1 MRVFPDVVR
10 RLAHVVERHALTAA
24 EVQDQAACTR
34 QGFLDERAFHRLL
47 HGLDRTPLALADA
60 EERIA
65 ALALPEGRRE
75 IGEIDID
82 LARRQNQFRDAVDR
96 LTEDVVRR
104 LERVDERH
112 VLVLGKLHE
121 VVVMYDDQGVKISLH
136 LRDAL
141 IGDALLARTLK
152 GKGHRHDADRQYAH
166 VLGNFCDDGRRARAR
181 AAAHTR
187 RDEYEVGA
195 LQNFLDFRLVAL
207 RRCFPEIRH
216 AARAEP
222 LRQLSSDG
230 ERLDARLFHIGKLL
244 RIRIDRDQLHIK
256 LVSLG
261 YTLDDAVAAA
271 AHADDLYRDYRS
283 LDLRI
288 IRYHGSGS
296 PSLCLADPSLFVN
309 YPLAFIRRSSRH
321 SCKKRENA

>member
-1 MRVFPDVVR
+1 
-10 RLAHVVERHALTAA
+10 
-24 EVQDQAACTR
+24 
-34 QGFLDERAFHRLL
+34 
-47 HGLDRTPLALADA
+47 
-60 EERIA
+60 
-65 ALALPEGRRE
+65 
-75 IGEIDID
+75 
-82 LARRQNQFRDAVDR
+82 
-96 LTEDVVRR
+96 
-104 LERVDERH
+104 
-112 VLVLGKLHE
+112 
-121 VVVMYDDQGVKISLH
+121 MYDDQGVKISLH

-141 IGDALLARTLK
+141 IGDALLARALK

-181 AAAHTR
+181 AAAHAR

-256 LVSLG
+256 LVPLG

-296 PSLCLADPSLFVN
+296 PSLCLADPSLLSIIHLLLFAVLLAIPAKRGKMLN
-309 YPLAFIRRSSRH
+309 SSRSPPLFEDVSSPKLPQAAREACPRASRRSLKARQRSSTRRGGLRPKARRTRTQG
-321 SCKKRENA
+321 S